1 MSQQQSASPVE
12 VVVNVNPVFGE
23 WFEAEISPE
32 MIQGKLMWI
41 TKQIRT
47 VRQELVGADA
57 AAMEARYAYEEQFD
71 RCVEEA
77 LAAGAK
83 SQAEAERVAKR
94 LARPKRRAKD
104 EADLQVK
111 RLRDELEELY
121 RAQLPATQSMNRI
134 VMGEWQAEWATA
146 SQHGA

>member
-23 WFEAEISPE
+23 WFEAEITPE
-32 MIQGKLMWI
+32 MIRGKLMWI

-47 VRQELVGADA
+47 VRQELVAADA
-57 AAMEARYAYEEQFD
+57 AAMEARYAYEEAYD
-71 RCVEEA
+71 KIVEES

-83 SQAEAERVAKR
+83 SQAEAERTAKR
-94 LARPKRRAKD
+94 LSRPKRRAKD

-111 RLRDELEELY
+111 RLRDELDDLY
-121 RAQLPATQSMNRI
+121 KAQLPATPPMNRI
-134 VMGEWQAEWATA
+134 ATGEWQAEWAAA
-146 SQHGA
+146 SHNGA

>member
-47 VRQELVGADA
+47 VRQELVTADA
-57 AAMEARYAYEEQFD
+57 AAMEARYAYEETYD
-71 RCVEEA
+71 KMIEEA

-83 SQAEAERVAKR
+83 SQAEADRTAKR
-94 LARPKRRAKD
+94 LARPQRRVKD
-104 EADLQVK
+104 EADLRVK
-111 RLRDELEELY
+111 GLRDELEELY

-134 VMGEWQAEWATA
+134 VMGEWQAEWAA
-146 SQHGA
+146 AGHQGA